1 MPLHRN
7 ETSQQKENH
16 NLSREHVTVFTQVS
30 SSPEIDLKSELVF
43 KGKGARTKVA
53 VDNVKYQWSPT
64 GSYRIEHMLKTISN
78 LLNRFNPFTQKNF
91 AIYVLDDYAVH
102 LMSEVRKALW
112 TCFFLLYIF

>member
-7 ETSQQKENH
+7 ETSQQRTLVFKGEDTFIKENH

-30 SSPEIDLKSELVF
+30 SSPEIELKSELVF

-64 GSYRIEHMLKTISN
+64 GSYRIEHNHKQPTES
-78 LLNRFNPFTQKNF
+78 F
-91 AIYVLDDYAVH
+91 
-102 LMSEVRKALW
+102 
-112 TCFFLLYIF
+112 